1 MLKPYLLFLLF
12 GFLILSVHYRGC
24 LGRREDDDDDDD
36 NHDDR
41 DNDGGDDD
49 DTELPPREALSR
61 ANSDK
66 VKLYVGP
73 DEEYKTITEAIN
85 AVPLQNKQRY
95 IINVAAGVYR
105 EKIIIPATKDFIT
118 LVGNPDAKFSTVI
131 VFNGNTNN
139 SVKTFNTSTFAV
151 EANFFVAQ
159 YITFKN
165 DAPFAYS
172 GAVGGQAVALRV
184 SGEYAAFYD
193 CFITSSQD
201 TLYDQKGR
209 HYYKRSYIQGNV
221 DFIFGQGRALF
232 EDCLIISNARSKSGS
247 ITAQS
252 KFNATLDS
260 GYSIYNS
267 YIGGTGLVHLGR
279 PWKEYAS
286 VVFVNN
292 YLDEVVNPTGWD
304 QWAYNPA
311 AGTAFFAEHGNFG
324 PGADSTRRVNWIKQ
338 LTSDQAYEYSDI
350 KFIDGQD
357 WLYLE

>member
-1 MLKPYLLFLLF
+1 MASKSQLMLLAMFVTILLV
-12 GFLILSVHYRGC
+12 GVDVGGIANAAAQQRCKSGWNWDGHKC
-24 LGRREDDDDDDD
+24 IQCPKGRREDDDDDDD

-118 LVGNPDAKFSTVI
+118 LVGNPDAKFST
-131 VFNGNTNN
+131 
-139 SVKTFNTSTFAV
+139 
-151 EANFFVAQ
+151 
-159 YITFKN
+159 N